1 MTLRSLHETKLI
13 QSKTEQTMLWLL
25 IGKEEIEFLQTPRS
39 LYAASERKGSTSPTD
54 ILKLTLTTCLKTS
67 NVTSEEAEG
76 RAGMT
81 VCAGIPIRDP
91 GTIPLAKIG
100 NLGKASAVVD

>member
-54 ILKLTLTTCLKTS
+54 ILK
-67 NVTSEEAEG
+67 
-76 RAGMT
+76 
-81 VCAGIPIRDP
+81 
-91 GTIPLAKIG
+91 
-100 NLGKASAVVD
+100 